1 MPIQTAIDSIS
12 NSQGSPFGFK
22 NRIING
28 AVGISQRATTGTAV
42 AVSNSPGGTFG
53 PDRFYGY
60 SGTLSLWNIYQVSTG
75 ALDFPYAFRT
85 QRIAGQTSTSASYFG
100 QTIETNNC
108 IHLAGQTVTI
118 SFYATAGANYSGG
131 AATIQLLTGT
141 AADQGTSSLN
151 QALWTGLAV
160 PINQTFIPTITRTR
174 FSFTATIGASVQEIA
189 FRFNWSGSGTAGAN
203 DYLDITGIQ
212 LEKGTQATA
221 FDYRDFGREL
231 FLCQRYFQTS
241 FPTGTA
247 PFSPATSQASNVGLY
262 TWKSTMLSSGYGTF
276 NQIPL
281 ITPMRTS
288 PTITGYN
295 GGNNNNLV
303 RNVPGAGDIT
313 TLSTSAVTNTGFIM
327 QCYGGAQDGTGN
339 PIGWNWTATAEL

>member
-1 MPIQTAIDSIS
+1 MPIQTATDSIS
-12 NSQGSPFGFK
+12 NSVGSPYGFK

-42 AVSNSPGGTFG
+42 AVGNVPGGTYG

-100 QTIETNNC
+100 QTIETSNC
-108 IHLAGQTVTI
+108 ADLAGQTITL

-141 AADQGTSSLN
+141 ASDQGTSSLN
-151 QALWTGLAV
+151 QALWTGLAL
-160 PINQTFIPTITRTR
+160 PINSTFTPTTTRTR
-174 FSFTATIGASVQEIA
+174 FTFTATIGATAQEIA

-212 LEKGTQATA
+212 LERGTVATA
-221 FDYRDFGREL
+221 FDYRPYGTEL
-231 FLCQRYFQTS
+231 ALCQRYFYQSEHFGTNS
-241 FPTGTA
+241 VSLSSNDFLVYGAPSSTFEWMFARSSWPVKMRTA
-247 PFSPATSQASNVGLY
+247 PGAASTSDAAGTIGRVTIMTSTGGSTTNNIVPYTLY
-262 TWKSTMLSSGYGTF
+262 ANSD
-276 NQIPL
+276 
-281 ITPMRTS
+281 
-288 PTITGYN
+288 GYN
-295 GGNNNNLV
+295 VSVYNEAKYGFF
-303 RNVPGAGDIT
+303 GAIRA
-313 TLSTSAVTNTGFIM
+313 S
-327 QCYGGAQDGTGN
+327 
-339 PIGWNWTATAEL
+339 AEL